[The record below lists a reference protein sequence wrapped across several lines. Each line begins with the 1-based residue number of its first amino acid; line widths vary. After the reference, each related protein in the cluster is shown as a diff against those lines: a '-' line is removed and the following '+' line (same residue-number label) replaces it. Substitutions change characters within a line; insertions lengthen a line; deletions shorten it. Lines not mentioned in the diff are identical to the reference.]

1 LLSVSRTT
9 VTSLSS
15 LHEAEASCTRCPLY
29 RNATQV
35 VSGEGPV
42 GAQLMMVGE
51 QLSDQEDLAGRPFV
65 GPAGQMLDVARCNGM
80 RLVVTV
86 HPSYLLRIEN
96 EETRATEYERLRA
109 DLRVCVAVLRAG
121 VK

>member
-1 LLSVSRTT
+1 
-9 VTSLSS
+9 
-15 LHEAEASCTRCPLY
+15 
-29 RNATQV
+29 V

-86 HPSYLLRIEN
+86 HPSYLLRIEMV
-96 EETRATEYERLRA
+96 RS
-109 DLRVCVAVLRAG
+109 DMIHIGSVLRILFSA
-121 VK
+121 